1 MSEATHPE
9 PDTTERDHTPSDQAE
24 PDRTEAEGAGGLD
37 VHALPGGLRAGIES
51 VLMVIDE
58 PVASAVL
65 AAAVEVP
72 THVVEQVLQELSQEF
87 DEQHRGFMLRSY
99 AGGWRIY
106 SRSECA
112 PVVERFLLGGQQAR
126 LSAAALETL
135 AVIAYRQPIS
145 RGRISAVRGVSV
157 DGVVR
162 TLLARGL
169 IREVLSEEPRA
180 AMLFETTEVFLQ
192 RMGINDLEELP
203 ALAPYLP
210 TSDVLDDLAAEGLA

>member
-1 MSEATHPE
+1 M
-9 PDTTERDHTPSDQAE
+9 TESTDDSPGFAVAD
-24 PDRTEAEGAGGLD
+24 
-37 VHALPGGLRAGIES
+37 LPGGLNAAIES

-58 PVASAVL
+58 PVAAPVL
-65 AAAVEVP
+65 AAALEVTMP
-72 THVVEQVLQELSQEF
+72 QIGTALESLRREY
-87 DEQHRGFMLRSY
+87 DDAHRGFMLRCY

-112 PVVERFLLGGQQAR
+112 PAVERFLLSGQQAK
-126 LSAAALETL
+126 LSQAALETL

-145 RGRISAVRGVSV
+145 RSRISAVRGVSV

-169 IREVLSEEPRA
+169 ITEMTAQSPTS
-180 AMLFETTEVFLQ
+180 AMLLGTTDLFLQ
-192 RMGINDLEELP
+192 RMGVNDIDELP

-210 TSDVLDDLAAEGLA
+210 SSDVLDDLAAEGLA

>member
-1 MSEATHPE
+1 MSDLPTPQPAPEQSVPEA
-9 PDTTERDHTPSDQAE
+9 
-24 PDRTEAEGAGGLD
+24 GLD

-58 PVASAVL
+58 PVAAPVL
-65 AAAVEVP
+65 AAALEVP
-72 THVVEQVLQELSQEF
+72 TDEVDRVLAELSEEF
-87 DEQHRGFMLRSY
+87 DHQQRGFMLRCY

-112 PVVERFLLGGQQAR
+112 PAVERFLLGGQQAR
-126 LSAAALETL
+126 LSQAALETL

-145 RGRISAVRGVSV
+145 RARISAVRGVSV

-169 IREVLSEEPRA
+169 VREVVSEEPRGP
-180 AMLFETTEVFLQ
+180 MLFATTEVFLQ
-192 RMGINDLEELP
+192 RMGMNDLAELP

-210 TSDVLDDLAAEGLA
+210 TSDVLDELAAEGLA

>member
-1 MSEATHPE
+1 M
-9 PDTTERDHTPSDQAE
+9 TESTDHHADFDA
-24 PDRTEAEGAGGLD
+24 A
-37 VHALPGGLRAGIES
+37 ALPGGLHAAIES

-58 PVASAVL
+58 PVAEPVL
-65 AAAVEVP
+65 AAALEVTVP
-72 THVVEQVLQELSQEF
+72 EITTALETLTREY
-87 DEQHRGFMLRSY
+87 DEAQRGFMLRCY

-112 PVVERFLLGGQQAR
+112 PAVERFLLGGQQAK
-126 LSAAALETL
+126 LSQAALETL

-145 RGRISAVRGVSV
+145 RSRISAVRGVSV

-169 IREVLSEEPRA
+169 ITEMTAQSPTS
-180 AMLFETTEVFLQ
+180 AMLLGTTDLFLQ
-192 RMGINDLEELP
+192 RMGVNDIDELP

-210 TSDVLDDLAAEGLA
+210 SSDVLDDLAAEGLA